1 VVPGSEDIMSTTV
14 NASIDVDV
22 PVRAA
27 YDQWTQFESFPEFL
41 GGVDSVTQLNDT
53 MTHWVVSIG
62 GVKREFDAEI
72 GDQVP
77 DDHVTWRSVGEVLHR
92 GRVEFTPKGA
102 DATRVDLEI
111 EWKPEGFVES
121 AGAALQ
127 LDDMQVKSDL
137 KRFKEFIERRGTAT
151 GAWRGEVHGGDAG
164 PATGTAGTTG
174 TTGTTGMS
182 GASGTTGTAGTAGA
196 TGTDPDLNV

>member
-1 VVPGSEDIMSTTV
+1 MWCPYRRTIMSTTV

-22 PVRAA
+22 PVRVA

-41 GGVDSVTQLNDT
+41 GGVESVTQLNDT

-62 GVKREFDAEI
+62 GVEREFDAEI

-77 DDHVTWRSVGEVLHR
+77 DDHVTWRSIGEVTHR

-102 DATRVDLEI
+102 DSTRVDLEI
-111 EWKPEGFVES
+111 EWKPEGFVEG

-137 KRFKEFIERRGTAT
+137 KRFKEFVENRGTAT
-151 GAWRGEVHGGDAG
+151 GAWRGEVHGGTAG
-164 PATGTAGTTG
+164 PTTG
-174 TTGTTGMS
+174 AAGMP
-182 GASGTTGTAGTAGA
+182 GMTETPGTTGTAGTAGA